1 MPRMHILTPAEYAV
15 FETPPVFT
23 TLERQRFFDLSPSLE
38 HLLSTFRTP
47 TNQLCFVLTL
57 GYFRATQR
65 FFARQFHDPDAI
77 YVARQLGVLPGMF
90 DLRAYED
97 PTARRHRQIILD
109 HLGFQAFEEP
119 AKQHLLNEIHPM
131 IRSQARPKAI
141 FLHALDTLARRKT
154 EIPSAYLL
162 TELIVREIR
171 RHKGTLTEAIDAQ
184 VPAESRALLDALL
197 AKPAEGTEP
206 PPHIERF
213 KLTLLKSISQSTKPA
228 KIAATLDDWH
238 TLQLL
243 HTAFRP
249 IIAALDLTPDG
260 IRYYANAVLKS
271 QVFQVARRA
280 NEDRHLHVICF
291 IAHQFYRLQDT
302 LVDIL
307 LTVVQTALNA
317 GKRQH
322 KEQYYAARKGQR
334 QAARAFVECVDQG
347 ALSPLQAIEAI
358 AFSPA
363 LSDPEKVQRI
373 QDVLTAGSPQRGAVQ
388 AQLLSFKAQVLEAD
402 DEGVYY
408 EGLAARSRKLQN
420 RVAKLVKVLAFQ
432 GDETSALLAALR
444 HYQAQDN
451 PGLPTAPVDFLTP
464 AEQQAVLDDAGVL
477 RVPLYKALLFIKI
490 AEALKGG
497 VLNLRHSY
505 KYRSLDD
512 YLIAKQAWDTHR
524 EAYLQRAELTA
535 VAAWQ
540 PTLDALAIQLDQ
552 QYHQTNRRILAGD
565 NPHVHFR
572 KDGSFHVSTPPADP
586 EDSEPLREVFP
597 KRRYVSLLEVLA
609 TVNRFA
615 HFLEAFVPWRL
626 THART
631 KPPDRTFFAGITA
644 YGCFIGTRKIASIS
658 SGLSEAELESTVN
671 GYFTLDTIHGAND
684 RIVQFMDHLALPN
697 VYRHADGLVHTSS
710 DGQKFEVAVDS
721 LHARYSFKYFG
732 QEQGVSAYT
741 FIDLR
746 HFLPYSLII
755 SAAEHEAHY
764 VIDGL
769 MHNEVIKSDIHSTDT
784 GGYSEILFGAMY
796 LLGFAFA
803 PRIKNFA
810 KCQLY
815 AFQKRK
821 GYEQQGY
828 KILPDAYI
836 KPELLADQ
844 WDEIL
849 RFIATIKL
857 KEATASQLFKRLNSY
872 SRQHP
877 LYHALKEFGKI
888 PKSDFLLR
896 YTDIHGLRQAVEKQL
911 NKGESVNKLA
921 RAVSFGNNQELLYGE
936 KVEQEIAEGCQR
948 LIKNA
953 IICWNYLYLTQKI
966 AEADSEEHRQALLLA
981 VRNGSVVT
989 WYHINLHGEYD
1000 FSDEKLQD
1008 SIGLHASAILAE
1020 NVLGQWEDGVP
1031 LTR

>member
-1 MPRMHILTPAEYAV
+1 MPRMHILTPAEYAT

-23 TLERQRFFDLSPSLE
+23 MLERQRFFDLSPSLE

-57 GYFRATQR
+57 GYFKATNR

-90 DLRAYED
+90 DFRAYED
-97 PTARRHRQIILD
+97 TTARRHRQIILD
-109 HLGFQAFEEP
+109 HLGFQAFEES
-119 AKQHLLNEIHPM
+119 AKHHLLTELHPL

-141 FLHALDTLARRKT
+141 FLHALDLLARRKT
-154 EIPSAYLL
+154 DIPSAYLL

-184 VPAESRALLDALL
+184 VPAESRALLEALL

-206 PPHIERF
+206 PPPLQRF
-213 KLTLLKSISQSTKPA
+213 KLTLLKTISQSTKPA

-238 TLQLL
+238 LLQLL
-243 HTAFRP
+243 HTAFSP

-260 IRYYANAVLKS
+260 LRYYANAVLKS
-271 QVFQVARRA
+271 QVFQVVRRVD
-280 NEDRHLHVICF
+280 EDRHLHLICF
-291 IAHQFYRLQDT
+291 I
-302 LVDIL
+302 
-307 LTVVQTALNA
+307 VVQTALNA
-317 GKRQH
+317 CKRQH

-358 AFSPA
+358 ACSPA

-373 QDVLTAGSPQRGAVQ
+373 QGVLTAGSPQRGAVQ
-388 AQLLSFKAQVLEAD
+388 AHLLSFQAQVLGTD
-402 DEGVYY
+402 DDGVYY
-408 EGLAARSRKLQN
+408 EGLAARSRKLHN
-420 RVAKLVKVLAFQ
+420 RVAKLVMVLAFQ

-444 HYQAQDN
+444 HSQAQA
-451 PGLPTAPVDFLTP
+451 GHVLPTAPVDFLTP
-464 AEQQAVLDDAGVL
+464 AEQHAVLDDAGVL

-524 EAYLQRAELTA
+524 EAYLQRAELTT

-540 PTLDALAIQLDQ
+540 PTLDALAVQLDQ
-552 QYHQTNRRILAGD
+552 QYQQTNRRILAGD
-565 NPHVHFR
+565 NPHVPFR
-572 KDGSFHVSTPPADP
+572 KDGSFHVSTPQAEP
-586 EDSEPLREVFP
+586 EDSEPLRGVFP
-597 KRRYVSLLEVLA
+597 KRRYVSLVEVLA
-609 TVNRFA
+609 TVTRFA
-615 HFLEAFVPWRL
+615 HFLEAFVPWRV
-626 THART
+626 THTRT
-631 KPPDRTFFAGITA
+631 KPPDRTFFAGITG

-671 GYFTLDTIHGAND
+671 GSCTLDTIHGAND
-684 RIVQFMDHLALPN
+684 RIVQCMDHLALPH
-697 VYRHADGLVHTSS
+697 VYRHTDGLVHTSS

-732 QEQGVSAYT
+732 QDQGVSAYT
-741 FIDLR
+741 FIDRR
-746 HFLPYSLII
+746 HFLPYSLIM

-769 MHNEVIKSDIHSTDT
+769 MHNDVVKSDIHSTDT
-784 GGYSEILFGAMY
+784 GGYSAMLFGAMH

-896 YTDIHGLRQAVEKQL
+896 YTDILALRQAVEKQL
-911 NKGESVNKLA
+911 NKGESMNKLA
-921 RAVSFGNNQELLYGE
+921 RAVSFGNNQEFLYGE

-966 AEADSEEHRQALLLA
+966 AEADSEERRQALLLA
-981 VRNGSVVT
+981 VRNGSVGP
-989 WYHINLHGEYD
+989 WHHINLHGEYD

-1008 SIGLHASAILAE
+1008 SIGLHASTILAE

-1031 LTR
+1031 LVR